1 MIEKL
6 PALQI
11 NNITGNFLHLKGKF
25 YNLRNKSTISML
37 RRKENTYIFIQKSS
51 DFIFFKQKVLKICL
65 FYLLL
70 SLSSDTP
77 DEGIADCCEPP
88 CGFWELNL
96 GPLEEQW
103 VLLTTEQSLQP
114 PLNRILRS
122 SYWIIYCA
130 SIQVLGYEMFSYCP
144 YHLSCQNF

>member
-51 DFIFFKQKVLKICL
+51 DFIFFKQKVLNIFL

-70 SLSSDTP
+70 SLS
-77 DEGIADCCEPP
+77 
-88 CGFWELNL
+88 
-96 GPLEEQW
+96 
-103 VLLTTEQSLQP
+103 
-114 PLNRILRS
+114 
-122 SYWIIYCA
+122 
-130 SIQVLGYEMFSYCP
+130 
-144 YHLSCQNF
+144 